1 MLLPPHGCHGL
12 ATKCPRILQGSPD
25 TIPKL
30 LLTRS
35 QKRFEGTWSVEGMVF
50 WFWCWLPRDLT
61 VAVPRDALAWG
72 CDSYSQHVTGVL
84 SLMTAAVMR
93 PYADSPAE
101 GLLAGPCG
109 IQRMVPLQSEQVIAA
124 FSGQPALHWVLTV
137 FQQMS

>member
-1 MLLPPHGCHGL
+1 
-12 ATKCPRILQGSPD
+12 
-25 TIPKL
+25 
-30 LLTRS
+30 
-35 QKRFEGTWSVEGMVF
+35 
-50 WFWCWLPRDLT
+50 
-61 VAVPRDALAWG
+61 
-72 CDSYSQHVTGVL
+72 
-84 SLMTAAVMR
+84 MTAAVMR